1 VVLEPAYA
9 AEGRVR
15 LYIKVTE
22 IKEYTH
28 GHYRS
33 ALTIGRNAES
43 AKRVPKTRKLPQK
56 SELRAKAFLPFVVVR
71 IWEFE
76 RIPKRAKMRG

>member
-1 VVLEPAYA
+1 MFLETSMLKASVVLEPACA

-22 IKEYTH
+22 IKEDTH

-33 ALTIGRNAES
+33 ALTIESNAES
-43 AKRVPKTRKLPQK
+43 AKRVPKTRKLP
-56 SELRAKAFLPFVVVR
+56 
-71 IWEFE
+71 
-76 RIPKRAKMRG
+76 